1 MSLPIPN
8 VLQLTPENRS
18 TNWDLFKQRWNNY
31 EIATGLV
38 NKPEEIKL
46 ATLLSTIGEEALI
59 VYNAFNW
66 SQDEEKTVSAVLEK
80 FESYCKPKKNV
91 TYERFLFMSRKQ
103 KVGESITDY
112 IVALRNL
119 VKNCDYGPLSD
130 SLVRDAI
137 VLGVRNN
144 KTREALLKE
153 NDLSLDTCI
162 NIVRANERAHEQ
174 FNFMSDK
181 NSEHQPCV
189 EMEVD
194 KVIHTTRQG
203 RCRYCGKVHVMSK
216 HSCPAHGK
224 KCNKCGGLNHFK
236 EVCKTKM
243 KPNSTIHRLQ
253 EENESNEN
261 DILIE

>member
-1 MSLPIPN
+1 MSLPIPK

-18 TNWDLFKQRWNNY
+18 TNWDLFKQRWNNNY

-59 VYNAFNW
+59 VYNSFNW
-66 SQDEEKTVSAVLEK
+66 SQDEEKTVFAVLGK

-91 TYERFLFMSRKQ
+91 IYEGFLFMSRKQ

-119 VKNCDYGPLSD
+119 VKNCDYGPLTD

-153 NDLSLDTCI
+153 NDLSLLVSI
-162 NIVRANERAHEQ
+162 LSEQMKER
-174 FNFMSDK
+174 MS
-181 NSEHQPCV
+181 
-189 EMEVD
+189 
-194 KVIHTTRQG
+194 
-203 RCRYCGKVHVMSK
+203 
-216 HSCPAHGK
+216 
-224 KCNKCGGLNHFK
+224 
-236 EVCKTKM
+236 
-243 KPNSTIHRLQ
+243 NST
-253 EENESNEN
+253 SC
-261 DILIE
+261 LIKTVSTSHVKKWKLIK

>member
-1 MSLPIPN
+1 MIFVIYYDFKILTWCQ
-8 VLQLTPENRS
+8 VQKETLEKCLYQFLKQTPENRS

-31 EIATGLV
+31 EITTGLM

-46 ATLLSTIGEEALI
+46 TALLSTIEEETLI

-66 SQDEEKTVSAVLEK
+66 YQGEEKTVSAVLEK

-103 KVGESITDY
+103 KVGESITD

-119 VKNCDYGPLSD
+119 VKNYDYGPLTD

-162 NIVRANERAHEQ
+162 YIVRANERAYEQ
-174 FNFMSDK
+174 MKERMS
-181 NSEHQPCV
+181 NSISCLIKTV
-189 EMEVD
+189 S
-194 KVIHTTRQG
+194 TS
-203 RCRYCGKVHVMSK
+203 HV
-216 HSCPAHGK
+216 K
-224 KCNKCGGLNHFK
+224 KWK
-236 EVCKTKM
+236 
-243 KPNSTIHRLQ
+243 
-253 EENESNEN
+253 
-261 DILIE
+261 LIE